1 MKENS
6 FSQDTPAFDV
16 VLAQTI
22 ARHFQG
28 AVAEAI
34 DGVQT
39 VRLGNGLPVIECFID
54 TIQDHEP
61 YGAFLFL
68 QITSGRLRRYP
79 DARDGQRLRFKP
91 AGVGC
96 HRRMQLGLCLRP
108 RPSGRNRRPDLIS
121 SQDPEFEHF
130 EATVGGRRYRV
141 SAGHL
146 DRSMMNMTIES
157 DDPGTVNSGLKAEPY
172 ARVQPIHKTRQAIPM
187 AVNNPPR

>member
-54 TIQDHEP
+54 TIQDQSHM
-61 YGAFLFL
+61 AHSSF
-68 QITSGRLRRYP
+68 SRSRR
-79 DARDGQRLRFKP
+79 A
-91 AGVGC
+91 
-96 HRRMQLGLCLRP
+96 
-108 RPSGRNRRPDLIS
+108 PS
-121 SQDPEFEHF
+121 
-130 EATVGGRRYRV
+130 
-141 SAGHL
+141 
-146 DRSMMNMTIES
+146 
-157 DDPGTVNSGLKAEPY
+157 
-172 ARVQPIHKTRQAIPM
+172 AIP
-187 AVNNPPR
+187 RRS